1 MQKVVALIVVLLGA
15 VLMVKTLAATWLLL
29 LVLAAAFA
37 WGASTRAIGRWGYMA
52 ALVCALLAL
61 PGFIMR
67 TVLASLGFA
76 LVLVKFFG
84 IPLLILLGLYMLVRS
99 FRK

>member
-1 MQKVVALIVVLLGA
+1 MQKVVALIVVLIGA
-15 VLMVKTLAATWLLL
+15 VLMVRTLAATWLLL

-37 WGASTRAIGRWGYMA
+37 WGASTRAIGKWGYMA
-52 ALVCALLAL
+52 ALACALLAL

-84 IPLLILLGLYMLVRS
+84 IPLLILLGIYLLVRS
-99 FRK
+99 FKR